1 MTILEAEQIS
11 MGFGAT
17 EALVDVSF
25 AVGPG
30 ETVAVMGPSGSGK
43 STLLH
48 CLAGL
53 RVPDRGV
60 VRFGDQ
66 IFSSE
71 SESARS
77 RRRLETMGVVFQ
89 FAELVPEL
97 SMIENVA
104 LPAWMS
110 GWDRHAAL
118 ASAEGLLAGLGIVDL
133 AGKHPGEV
141 SGGERQRAAVARS
154 LVHNPSVVL
163 ADEPTG
169 ALDSAN
175 GQLVLEALMDQAS
188 SRGAAVVLVTHEAR
202 FAAHCER
209 EVILRD
215 GRVAPGPRA

>member
-1 MTILEAEQIS
+1 MTVLEAEQIS
-11 MGFGAT
+11 LRFGT
-17 EALVDVSF
+17 TNALVDVTF
-25 AVGPG
+25 KVAAG

-60 VRFGDQ
+60 VRFADQ
-66 IFSSE
+66 AISAE
-71 SESARS
+71 SERARS
-77 RRRLETMGVVFQ
+77 RRRLKDMGVVFQ

-97 SMIENVA
+97 TMIENVA

-110 GWDRHAAL
+110 GWDRRAAL
-118 ASAEGLLAGLGIVDL
+118 ASAERLLDGFGIADL

-141 SGGERQRAAVARS
+141 SGGERQRAAVARA
-154 LVHNPSVVL
+154 LVHDPTVVL

-175 GQLVLEALMDQAS
+175 GQLVLEALMHHADA
-188 SRGAAVVLVTHEAR
+188 RGAAVVLVTHEAR
-202 FAAHCER
+202 LAAQCGR
-209 EVILRD
+209 EVVLRD
-215 GRVAPGPRA
+215 GRLAGVPRS